1 MINYILFGILA
12 IILISLIPRALS
24 TKDGGVSSFV
34 NTNDNSGIKL
44 SSIIIFASV
53 LIFGLLTIKMIIL
66 FIK

>member
-24 TKDGGVSSFV
+24 TKDGGVLNFV
-34 NTNDNSGIKL
+34 NTIDHSGIKL

-53 LIFGLLTIKMIIL
+53 LIFGLLMIKMIIL

>member
-24 TKDGGVSSFV
+24 AKDGGVLNFV